1 MQFFFAGKSY
11 TVLEDDARK
20 ALGKLHAK
28 KTLKI
33 VSNLLHPSS
42 GKRLGRVT
50 TYNYS
55 LTS

>member
-28 KTLKI
+28 KPLKI

-42 GKRLGRVT
+42 GKRLERVT